1 MGSLRELALKYK
13 TDKAGGRDNP
23 DNHEYCEAYEFFLSG
38 LRSERFFSMLE
49 IGIGGY
55 HFPDRGGES
64 LRMWREYFPDARIF
78 AMDLHPKTFTVPGV
92 RIYQGDQTDP
102 GVLNHIFSQMH
113 GPAAF
118 IVDDASHINPLTLK
132 TFEIC
137 WPHLSPGG
145 VYAIEDVH
153 SSYWTEHGFQGG
165 HDNAD
170 SVMNYFKEQAD
181 WLNLKHWNGRGLR
194 MTTFA
199 PADDIESIHFFPE
212 IIFIRKKM

>member
-1 MGSLRELALKYK
+1 MVSLRELALKHK

-64 LRMWREYFPDARIF
+64 LRMWREYFPEARIF
-78 AMDLHPKTFTVPGV
+78 AMDLHPKTFSIPGV
-92 RIYQGDQTDP
+92 RIYQGDQTDR
-102 GVLNHIFSQMH
+102 GVLGHIFSAMH

-118 IVDDASHINPLTLK
+118 IVDDASHFNHLTLK

-153 SSYWTEHGFQGG
+153 TSYWADHGYEGG
-165 HDNAD
+165 WHDQT
-170 SVMNYFKEQAD
+170 VMNVFKSQTD
-181 WLNLKHWNGRGLR
+181 VLNRKHWPSQPPDGRF
-194 MTTFA
+194 FA
-199 PADDIESIHFFPE
+199 YPDIESIHFFPE
-212 IIFIRKKM
+212 IIFIRKKA